1 MPSKL
6 MTESNRYK
14 AQLKSMG
21 KDNKVTQAEADALVR
36 EAKKGDFTEVK
47 AHYLVGFLGQYGDK
61 FEPGARAT
69 ITQFLKSDVAKNARI
84 EAETGGPLKG
94 GGQPKITTSDAHA
107 GNVTFTEHAGKVS
120 VGGFG
125 ADDPMQ
131 GALGDCYL
139 LSSLSAVAQ
148 SHPELL
154 KNAITTNRDGT
165 YTVTFF
171 ERADMSKPAT
181 KEQVTI
187 DGKFAMKDGQ
197 FEYAAAREPSELW
210 PQIFEKAYAAWKGS
224 FGKIEGGMGADALEA
239 LTGAKPG
246 FTLLTPDLT
255 PAQAFAAVK
264 AALADKGCVVALSQ
278 PFHPTEPGLVADHAY
293 TLLGTEE
300 KDGQQLVKLRNP
312 WGSGEPGADGKDDGV
327 FTLPVE
333 KFIKAYT
340 MIEYAR
346 P

>member
-6 MTESNRYK
+6 MAESNRYK
-14 AQLKSMG
+14 AQLKAMG
-21 KDNKVTQAEADALVR
+21 KDGKVTQAEVNQLVK
-36 EAKKGDFTEVK
+36 EAKAGNFSEVK

-69 ITQFLKSDVAKNARI
+69 LAKFVTTDVVRNARI
-84 EAETGGPLKG
+84 EAETGGPLEG

-107 GNVTFTEHAGKVS
+107 GNVQFVEHPGKIQVD
-120 VGGFG
+120 GFSP
-125 ADDPMQ
+125 DDPMQ
-131 GALGDCYL
+131 GGLGDCYL

-154 KNAITTNRDGT
+154 KNAISTNRDGS
-165 YTVTFF
+165 YTVTFY
-171 ERADMSKPAT
+171 ERAEMSKPAT

-197 FEYAAAREPSELW
+197 FEYAAAREPHELW

-224 FGKIEGGMGADALEA
+224 FGRIEGGMGADALEA

-255 PAQAFAAVK
+255 PAAAFAAVK

-278 PFHPTEPGLVADHAY
+278 PFTPTEPGLIADHAY

-312 WGSGEPGADGKDDGV
+312 WGSSEPGSDGKDDGV
-327 FTLPVE
+327 FTMPVE
-333 KFIKAYT
+333 KFMKAYT